1 MNEDKTFEQE
11 LEKATISS
19 IFTMFNDEKT
29 KITFA
34 GLTGEPVILD
44 RLRKI
49 CEKLNPIA
57 ISMGFSGFALDSD
70 DKALWKSANEFSQF
84 LLNKHS

>member
-11 LEKATISS
+11 LKKATISS
-19 IFTMFNDEKT
+19 LLPMFNDEKT

-34 GLTGEPVILD
+34 GIFGETVSLD

-70 DKALWKSANEFSQF
+70 DKDLWKSANEFSQF

>member
-1 MNEDKTFEQE
+1 MTEDETFEEE
-11 LEKATISS
+11 LEKTSTANLLP
-19 IFTMFNDEKT
+19 MFNDEKT
-29 KITFA
+29 RITFA
-34 GLTGEPVILD
+34 GIFGETVSLE

-49 CEKLNPIA
+49 CEKLDPIA

-70 DKALWKSANEFSQF
+70 DMALWKSANEFSQF

>member
-1 MNEDKTFEQE
+1 M
-11 LEKATISS
+11 
-19 IFTMFNDEKT
+19 FTDEKT
-29 KITFA
+29 NITLA
-34 GLTGEPVILD
+34 NLTGEPVSLD

-57 ISMGFSGFALDSD
+57 ISIGFSGFALDSD
-70 DKALWKSANEFSQF
+70 DEALWKSTNEFTQF